1 MSMDQI
7 DRAALV
13 ALRWALILGAV
24 ALGAVGPRACAIMVF
39 AGLMIG
45 GAIGARREM
54 RRAKRW
60 WS

>member
-1 MSMDQI
+1 MSMEQI
-7 DRAALV
+7 NRAAWV
-13 ALRWALILGAV
+13 ALRWAFMLGAV
-24 ALGAVGPRACAIMVF
+24 ALGAVGPRACAIMWF